1 MEGAITYES
10 DMVKLTIG
18 NYSYKKS
25 MMEDHLICKD
35 LIEPIQNENVPTGKL
50 QMSEHVKSQGSGH
63 H

>member
-1 MEGAITYES
+1 MESAVTYES
-10 DMVKLTIG
+10 DMIRLTID
-18 NYSYKKS
+18 NYSYWKS
-25 MMEDHLICKD
+25 LMEDHLICKD